1 MNRIERLTPEAMRQI
16 IETRQPR
23 GLFYRKEARRLYV
36 GVDNDDGEAW
46 TEAFHTR
53 RQCLRWLRTPGLEA
67 EDCGALGY
75 GKNKVLSEK

>member
-1 MNRIERLTPEAMRQI
+1 MKEVEKVTEEAMASI

-36 GVDNDDGEAW
+36 GVDNEGGEAW
-46 TEAFHTR
+46 TEAFPTR
-53 RQCLRWLRTPGLEA
+53 RQCLRWLRTPGLDA

-75 GKNKVLSEK
+75 GKNK